1 MIKKSTITFET
12 VLVFSIATAVFL
24 SSMLSMSSTALMQKA
39 AAFIDPNT
47 TPVKRMGAPM
57 ATSDDNVYIVWWSNK
72 TGNNEVMFRASTDG
86 GKTFA
91 DKMNL
96 SNTPNTDSS
105 DANLA
110 ASGNKVYITWW
121 ERNSTSNE
129 PVARISTD
137 AGHTFGPL
145 LYLSQNGIIGNGK

>member
-1 MIKKSTITFET
+1 MIKKYTITFAT
-12 VLVFSIATAVFL
+12 IFSFSIATVFL
-24 SSMLSMSSTALMQKA
+24 YVMLSMSSTTLVQKA
-39 AAFIDPNT
+39 AAFIDPNSN
-47 TPVKRMGAPM
+47 PVKRMGAPL
-57 ATSDDNVYIVWWSNK
+57 ATSGNNVYIVWWSNK

-86 GKTFA
+86 GKTFG

-105 DANLA
+105 DANIA

-129 PVARISTD
+129 PVARISIDT
-137 AGHTFGPL
+137 GHTFGPL
-145 LYLSQNGIIGNGK
+145 LYPSQNGIIGNG

>member
-1 MIKKSTITFET
+1 
-12 VLVFSIATAVFL
+12 V
-24 SSMLSMSSTALMQKA
+24 QKA
-39 AAFIDPNT
+39 AAIIDENSA
-47 TPVKRMGAPM
+47 PVKRMGAPL
-57 ATSDDNVYIVWWSNK
+57 AVSGDDNVYIVWWSNK

-86 GKTFA
+86 GKTFG

-96 SNTPNTDSS
+96 SNTPSTDSS
-105 DANLA
+105 DADIA
-110 ASGNKVYITWW
+110 ASGNKIYITWW

-145 LYLSQNGIIGNGK
+145 LYLSQNGVIGNGR

>member
-1 MIKKSTITFET
+1 
-12 VLVFSIATAVFL
+12 
-24 SSMLSMSSTALMQKA
+24 
-39 AAFIDPNT
+39 
-47 TPVKRMGAPM
+47 
-57 ATSDDNVYIVWWSNK
+57 
-72 TGNNEVMFRASTDG
+72 
-86 GKTFA
+86 FA

-105 DANLA
+105 DANIA